1 MYVSE
6 TRDEIISTKC
16 TVFLISTD
24 LQTFTAQ
31 TYYNVTVS
39 VSVSTATATIMSGTG
54 NNTVTGAATLTAL
67 EELKEYFECPVCLSV
82 PRQPP
87 IWQCDQV

>member
-31 TYYNVTVS
+31 TYYIVTVS
-39 VSVSTATATIMSGTG
+39 VSVSTAAATIMSGTG

-67 EELKEYFECPVCLSV
+67 EELKEYFE
-82 PRQPP
+82 
-87 IWQCDQV
+87 